1 MPRHQGQKHSN
12 SQDNMS
18 ALDPCNPTTVG
29 PEKCNT
35 AELQNKDFKI
45 AVMSMFK
52 DLKEALNE

>member
-1 MPRHQGQKHSN
+1 
-12 SQDNMS
+12 MS